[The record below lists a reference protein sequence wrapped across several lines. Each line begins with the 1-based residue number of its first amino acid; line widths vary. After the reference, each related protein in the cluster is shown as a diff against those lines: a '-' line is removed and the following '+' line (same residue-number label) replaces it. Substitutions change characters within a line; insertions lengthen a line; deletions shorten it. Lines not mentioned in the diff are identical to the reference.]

1 MIKAVV
7 FDMDGVLF
15 DTERLCKECY
25 CQIAKE
31 LHLPDMEKVF
41 DTFIGRNVTDTKRM
55 FEEHYIELVS
65 FDQFD
70 ALASALA
77 KRRKKEEGIPVK
89 KGVRELLEFLKN
101 KGLHIGLASSTRREK
116 IMEMLE
122 ETGISEYFETVIA
135 GDMVKHSKPD
145 PEIYLLACEGLKVK
159 PEEAYAIEDS
169 FNGIRSA
176 NRAGMKPIMV
186 PDLLSPDSEMR
197 ELSFCICDD
206 LLEVLEEKS
215 LWQV

>member
-31 LHLPDMEKVF
+31 LHLPDMDKVF
-41 DTFIGRNVTDTKRM
+41 DTFIGRNVVDTKRM
-55 FEEHYIELVS
+55 FEEHYIEQVS
-65 FDQFD
+65 FDEFD
-70 ALASALA
+70 EMTSALA
-77 KRRKKEEGIPVK
+77 RRK
-89 KGVRELLEFLKN
+89 
-101 KGLHIGLASSTRREK
+101 
-116 IMEMLE
+116 
-122 ETGISEYFETVIA
+122 
-135 GDMVKHSKPD
+135 
-145 PEIYLLACEGLKVK
+145 
-159 PEEAYAIEDS
+159 AYAIEDS

-176 NRAGMKPIMV
+176 HRAGMKPIMV

-206 LLEVLEEKS
+206 LLKVLEEKS